1 MQTFLK
7 PALLLFLISFASNAF
22 ACHEGDFESSVKG
35 HHKYGKSVG
44 ILQYTENLTITVS
57 TTTYCD
63 FYTAFLDS
71 EYDFIQEQVAYGHGA
86 HLDALAM
93 ITGCDEKVRTEFSQ
107 TLRVNYIE
115 LFGDHRNPHT
125 LRNGIE
131 KLIDSNSKLK
141 LSCRRV

>member
-22 ACHEGDFESSVKG
+22 ACHEGDFESSGKG

-71 EYDFIQEQVAYGHGA
+71 EYDFIQEQVAYGHGP

-131 KLIDSNSKLK
+131 KLIDSNSTLK

>member
-1 MQTFLK
+1 MKSIYNTILI
-7 PALLLFLISFASNAF
+7 LLFISVASIAS

-63 FYTAFLDS
+63 FCTAFLDS
-71 EYDFIQEQVAYGHGA
+71 EYDFIQEQVAYGHGPYI
-86 HLDALAM
+86 DALAM
-93 ITGCDEKVRTEFSQ
+93 ITGCDEQVRTKFSK
-107 TLRVNYIE
+107 TLRVNYTE
-115 LFGDHRNPHT
+115 LFGDHRNPQV

-131 KLIDSNSKLK
+131 KLIDSNSTLK
-141 LSCRRV
+141 LSCRKV

>member
-1 MQTFLK
+1 MKSIYNTILI
-7 PALLLFLISFASNAF
+7 LLFISVASNAS
-22 ACHEGDFESSVKG
+22 ACHEGDFESSGKG
-35 HHKYGKSVG
+35 HHKFGKNIG
-44 ILQYTENLTITVS
+44 ILQFTENSTISVS
-57 TTTYCD
+57 TTTSCD

-71 EYDFIQEQVAYGHGA
+71 EYDFIQQQVAYGHGP

-93 ITGCDEKVRTEFSQ
+93 ITGCNEKVRTEFSQ

-115 LFGDHRNPHT
+115 LFGDQRNPHT

-131 KLIDSNSKLK
+131 TLIDLNSTLK

>member
-1 MQTFLK
+1 MKAIYNTILI
-7 PALLLFLISFASNAF
+7 LLFISVASNAS
-22 ACHEGDFESSVKG
+22 ACHEGDFESSGKG

-44 ILQYTENLTITVS
+44 ILQFTENSTISVS
-57 TTTYCD
+57 TSTSCD

-71 EYDFIQEQVAYGHGA
+71 QYNFIQEQVAYGHGP

-93 ITGCDEKVRTEFSQ
+93 MTGCDEQVRTEFSE

>member
-1 MQTFLK
+1 MKNFVKTV
-7 PALLLFLISFASNAF
+7 LLLICFSVPSIASS
-22 ACHEGDFESSVKG
+22 CHEGDFESSVKG

-63 FYTAFLDS
+63 FYTAFLYS

-86 HLDALAM
+86 HLEALAM
-93 ITGCDEKVRTEFSQ
+93 ITGCDEKGRTEFSQ

-115 LFGDHRNPHT
+115 LFGYNRNPRT
-125 LRNGIE
+125 LRYGIE
-131 KLIDSNSKLK
+131 KLIDSNSTLK
-141 LSCRRV
+141 MFCRRA